1 VSEYD
6 ASSIQV
12 LEGVEAVRKRPG
24 MYVGSTGPIGIAHL
38 AFELVANALQEHVL
52 GHARALS
59 VQTGRGSLTFSD
71 DGRGLHPE
79 AFRAFTELGGT
90 EQFHPDIHTA
100 GRGLGL
106 GVVNALSS
114 ALVVTSDR
122 ERRYQQVF
130 SRGKPVT
137 ERLELGPAIG
147 HGTTVQL
154 TPDPAIFEEA
164 TLPTHVLRR
173 RLTELAVLNVGLSI
187 HFDGWQVP
195 SHGGLMGL
203 ARVLAR
209 GPVRAELWEKATV
222 GDVEVEVA
230 VVWGEGEGLTR
241 GWVCQLESDGAHI
254 SGLNQG
260 LKGTEKRGRVALL
273 SVMLPGA
280 VFEGR
285 TGRKLVN
292 GNVRE
297 VVRETVLKA
306 RSRAGHAAE
315 A

>member
-1 VSEYD
+1 
-6 ASSIQV
+6 
-12 LEGVEAVRKRPG
+12 

-38 AFELVANALQEHVL
+38 AFELVANTLQEHVL
-52 GHARALS
+52 GHARNLS
-59 VQTGRGSLTFSD
+59 VQTGRGSLTVSD

-79 AFRAFTELGGT
+79 VFRAFTDLR
-90 EQFHPDIHTA
+90 FDNFLHPDIHTA
-100 GRGLGL
+100 GRGIGL

-130 SRGKPVT
+130 ARGKPVT
-137 ERLELGPAIG
+137 ERLELGPAVG
-147 HGTTVQL
+147 RGTTLQL

-173 RLTELAVLNVGLSI
+173 RLSELAVLNVGLKI
-187 HFDGWQVP
+187 TFDGWHVP

-222 GDVEVEVA
+222 GEVEVEVA
-230 VVWGEGEGLTR
+230 VVWGEGESLVR
-241 GWVCQLESDGAHI
+241 GWVCQLESEGAHL
-254 SGLNQG
+254 SGLQEG
-260 LKGTEKRGRVALL
+260 LKGTERRGRVALL

-292 GNVRE
+292 ADVRE

-306 RSRAGHAAE
+306 RARL
-315 A
+315 